1 MSGAGV
7 NRGHLQCCLM
17 RWIKVLLPRSDSC
30 SAVSWHSCHAGVRWR
45 QLPPGEVVGGVQ
57 GVGAAVVDGVDGPR
71 KGGGLGP
78 LRNGRD
84 RSQRMVEH
92 LSPAGT
98 PPLTWGTASTL
109 VGATARPGLGLMA
122 DQRAHP
128 AVALLLAAVLL
139 LLLHPAA
146 ALLDSPSS
154 SCVICAVWIVAPSHP
169 FLNPR
174 PCCLGRPPLCP
185 AGHCVTTLPR
195 QPCQVTS
202 C

>member
-1 MSGAGV
+1 
-7 NRGHLQCCLM
+7 M
-17 RWIKVLLPRSDSC
+17 R
-30 SAVSWHSCHAGVRWR
+30 HEGGT
-45 QLPPGEVVGGVQ
+45 LPPPAASAPPGPPAQ
-57 GVGAAVVDGVDGPR
+57 CHCQPAGAALARRPG
-71 KGGGLGP
+71 
-78 LRNGRD
+78 
-84 RSQRMVEH
+84 H
-92 LSPAGT
+92 
-98 PPLTWGTASTL
+98 ASTL
-109 VGATARPGLGLMA
+109 VGATAIPGLGLMA
-122 DQRAHP
+122 DLRAHP

-195 QPCQVTS
+195 QPCQVAS